1 MADPMHR
8 LPEHS
13 GPLTDDEKAF
23 LRLVKRSPATFGN
36 WRCVSKALEP
46 LAWKYLNQ
54 RPELLDAQFIKE
66 EMHLRLTDTAL
77 IVMEY
82 LDG

>member
-8 LPEHS
+8 LPEHT

-36 WRCVSKALEP
+36 WRCVSKALNRSP
-46 LAWKYLNQ
+46 GSTLINAPNYWMPSSSK
-54 RPELLDAQFIKE
+54 RKCISAS
-66 EMHLRLTDTAL
+66 LTPP
-77 IVMEY
+77 
-82 LDG
+82 